1 MQQHSRQRKHFA
13 PPVTCFWPRNTSNR
27 NKAEAQSLL
36 YPHRR
41 VTLGTQDTSTRTTE
55 SGSAILAVP
64 AQKGSQYQENQ
75 ADPITTRKRR
85 NPGLGPTVDT
95 QEKAAGTEQ
104 DPTPTRRPGRTDHPS
119 FPSGGNCLDLCH
131 TRWKAHEGR
140 VYEEEHCRQEG
151 EGDSEVDEVVHDRT
165 HVVADPQL
173 KPKSVPST
181 VRGLRQP
188 AYRQAVPRNE
198 KNCVRVWSASKR
210 RK

>member
-1 MQQHSRQRKHFA
+1 MFLATKHQHQK
-13 PPVTCFWPRNTSNR
+13 
-27 NKAEAQSLL
+27 Q
-36 YPHRR
+36 
-41 VTLGTQDTSTRTTE
+41 

-64 AQKGSQYQENQ
+64 AEKGHTRHTRNEHQNHRE
-75 ADPITTRKRR
+75 RKRYPCR
-85 NPGLGPTVDT
+85 TRSEGVTIPGKPSRPNNHEKNTDEILGLVPQSTHKKRQQGPNKT
-95 QEKAAGTEQ
+95 
-104 DPTPTRRPGRTDHPS
+104 PTPTRRPGRTDHPS

-198 KNCVRVWSASKR
+198 KNCVRVWSASKGR
-210 RK
+210 N